1 MVETRRSGKRMGTP
15 PRLTSSP
22 KRGKGSKKSTT
33 SDAPDSDA
41 TKPLTASVHHST
53 NKKKD
58 ASEVKKSRHEQLE
71 QIMRTIALL
80 QAHIEELKQFLEGS
94 KAHMEEL
101 KQFEGWHEQ
110 LGQIMRTI
118 ALLQAHIEELKQ
130 LLEGSKAHIEEL
142 KQFEGSKKS
151 TTSDAPDLDATKPL
165 TASVQREQ
173 DECRKLYCEERKKDA
188 NKVKKSR
195 HEQIEQI
202 MMNIAP
208 SSSRCQRIEKI
219 A

>member
-1 MVETRRSGKRMGTP
+1 
-15 PRLTSSP
+15 
-22 KRGKGSKKSTT
+22 
-33 SDAPDSDA
+33 
-41 TKPLTASVHHST
+41 
-53 NKKKD
+53 
-58 ASEVKKSRHEQLE
+58 
-71 QIMRTIALL
+71 MRTIALL

-94 KAHMEEL
+94 KAHM
-101 KQFEGWHEQ
+101 
-110 LGQIMRTI
+110 
-118 ALLQAHIEELKQ
+118 
-130 LLEGSKAHIEEL
+130 EEL